1 MPKGIIFFYILY
13 SWIVVYF
20 MCFSANSD
28 QKFQI
33 LDFQIQTTIFFKFQI
48 TIYYFIINFFNS
60 IKNVQV

>member
-1 MPKGIIFFYILY
+1 
-13 SWIVVYF
+13 
-20 MCFSANSD
+20 MCFSANTD